1 MGDGYVHGY
10 DGLEAARLQDQ
21 ARTLEELLHAGTR
34 YPPGSTVL
42 EAGCGVG
49 AQTAPL
55 ARNSPG
61 ARITAVDVSAASLGQ
76 ARKRIAATDLANV
89 RFLQADVQGLPFE
102 DGSFDHVFVCFL
114 LEHLRDPAAALAGLG
129 RVLKPGGTITVIEG
143 DHGST
148 LFHPDS
154 TAARHAVWCQVE
166 LQRAAGGD
174 ALIGRRLH
182 PLLRG
187 AGLSRVQISPCLV
200 YVDGSKPSLADGF
213 VLKTFTA
220 MVAGVRGAAIAAGLT
235 TPERFDAGIAA
246 LRRTA
251 GPDGTFCYTFFKA
264 VGVKAAGHK
273 AWLGGP
279 AARPA
284 TPDHIL

>member
-10 DGLEAARLQDQ
+10 DGMEAARLQDQ
-21 ARTLEELLHAGTR
+21 AQTLEDLLHASTR

-49 AQTAPL
+49 AQTVPL

-76 ARKRIAATDLANV
+76 ARERVAAAGLANV
-89 RFLQADVQGLPFE
+89 QFQQADVYGLPFK

-114 LEHLRDPAAALAGLG
+114 LEHLRDPAAVLAGLR
-129 RVLKPGGTITVIEG
+129 RVLRPSGTATVIEG

-148 LFHPDS
+148 LFHPDNV
-154 TAARHAVWCQVE
+154 AAHDAIRCQVE

-182 PLLRG
+182 PLLQG
-187 AGLSRVQISPCLV
+187 AGFSEVRVSPRLV

-220 MVAGVRGAAIAAGLT
+220 MVAGVRSPAIAAGLT
-235 TPERFDAGIAA
+235 TPERFDAGLAA

-251 GPDGTFCYTFFKA
+251 GPDGAFCYTFFKA
-264 VGVKAAGHK
+264 TGFKATGSKATGLTAAGHE
-273 AWLGGP
+273 P
-279 AARPA
+279 
-284 TPDHIL
+284 

>member
-76 ARKRIAATDLANV
+76 ARKRITAADLANV

-200 YVDGSKPSLADGF
+200 YVDGSKPGLANGF

-235 TPERFDAGIAA
+235 TPERFDAGVAA

-264 VGVKAAGHK
+264 VGLKAAGHK
-273 AWLGGP
+273 A
-279 AARPA
+279 
-284 TPDHIL
+284 